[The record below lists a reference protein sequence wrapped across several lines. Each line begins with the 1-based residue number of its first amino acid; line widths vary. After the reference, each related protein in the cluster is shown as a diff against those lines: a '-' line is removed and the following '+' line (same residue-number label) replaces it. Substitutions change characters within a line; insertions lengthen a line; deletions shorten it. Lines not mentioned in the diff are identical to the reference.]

1 MICNIL
7 FFSSLCLLTGPRIT
21 AATITSDNNAGS
33 SSSSTQFLEP
43 TVKHFSGI
51 LPADACKELI
61 RLGELEGFSD
71 EPDSID
77 HYEPNNYNTKP
88 SQDIEVYERTRGVTS
103 PAIWKALQ
111 PFMETLTNLVKQ
123 SIDTELDGYYFPNK
137 QPDRVPQL
145 GWIFFRKYSPD
156 SPRNSLKLHVD
167 SNMHTLNIALNDD
180 FKGGGIF
187 YVKPPAN
194 QQQYESEVEDGR
206 PQISNEYMSY
216 EWLNNI
222 KRQNTSD
229 IIFPKMQPGDILI
242 HNWTVWHAVAP
253 IEAGTRYSFVIFY
266 DMDNP
271 TIQSDF
277 FDAEYEHE
285 HDGIIATFL
294 TEIENVKIDL
304 MWVGENENGD
314 EIIDMIEK
322 EMVPYKEYI
331 LDTYVGHEFVAVVS
345 GTDVVVSKFVMRDE
359 QEWYTIVKQVDDVR
373 QHGKED
379 VDGTDEQKDR
389 YRFSDEF

>member
-1 MICNIL
+1 
-7 FFSSLCLLTGPRIT
+7 
-21 AATITSDNNAGS
+21 
-33 SSSSTQFLEP
+33 
-43 TVKHFSGI
+43 
-51 LPADACKELI
+51 
-61 RLGELEGFSD
+61 
-71 EPDSID
+71 
-77 HYEPNNYNTKP
+77 
-88 SQDIEVYERTRGVTS
+88 
-103 PAIWKALQ
+103 
-111 PFMETLTNLVKQ
+111 
-123 SIDTELDGYYFPNK
+123 
-137 QPDRVPQL
+137 
-145 GWIFFRKYSPD
+145 
-156 SPRNSLKLHVD
+156 
-167 SNMHTLNIALNDD
+167 MHTLNIALNDD

-194 QQQYESEVEDGR
+194 QQQYESEVQDGR

-285 HDGIIATFL
+285 HEHDGIIATFL

-322 EMVPYKEYI
+322 EMVPYKEYT